1 MKKIILVMLVLSL
14 SQLVYAQNV
23 ETFEG
28 FGLTP
33 GSYLNGSDGG
43 GDFELQN
50 AVLNND
56 YNEAWDFWSGW
67 AISADTD
74 SENGSFENQSSSIS
88 GGGYDGSLTYAVAYE
103 YPIIDISNNGPLSI
117 VEGFY
122 INNTTYAYKTLVE
135 GNQFSKKFGGIDG
148 QDKDY
153 FRIHILGYVDGAV
166 VGDTITF
173 YLADYRSDNP
183 EEDYVVNEW
192 TWVDTG
198 SLGHVDSLTFAFEST
213 DIGQF
218 GINTPLYFA
227 MDNLTTAE
235 LSSTENVAASTVK
248 IFPNPTKRYLYV
260 DDKTL
265 HMNSYEI
272 MDTRGSV
279 ISSGNV
285 NNGISVEDLNRGVYF
300 IRLINQDGL
309 TIQKTFIK
317 Q

>member
-1 MKKIILVMLVLSL
+1 MKNLILVLLVLGL
-14 SQLVYAQNV
+14 SQLVYAQDI

-74 SENGSFENQSSSIS
+74 SENGSFENQYSSIS

-248 IFPNPTKRYLYV
+248 IFPNPAKRYLYV

>member
-1 MKKIILVMLVLSL
+1 MKNVILVLLVLGL
-14 SQLVYAQNV
+14 SQLVYAQAI

-74 SENGSFENQSSSIS
+74 SENGSFDNQYSSIS

-103 YPIIDISNNGPLSI
+103 YPIIDISNNGPLSL

-122 INNTTYAYKTLVE
+122 INNTTYVYKTLVE

-153 FRIHILGYVDGAV
+153 FRIHILGYVDGEV

-198 SLGHVDSLTFAFEST
+198 RLGNVDSLTFAFESS
-213 DIGQF
+213 DMGQF

-235 LSSTENVAASTVK
+235 LSSNEDVVASTVK

-272 MDTRGSV
+272 IDTRGSV

-285 NNGISVEDLNRGVYF
+285 YNGISVEDLNRGVYF
-300 IRLINQDGL
+300 IKLINQDGL
-309 TIQKTFIK
+309 TIQKIFIK

>member
-1 MKKIILVMLVLSL
+1 MKNVILVLLVLGL
-14 SQLVYAQNV
+14 SQLVYAQAI

-74 SENGSFENQSSSIS
+74 SENGSFDNQYSSIS

-103 YPIIDISNNGPLSI
+103 YPIIDISNNGPLSL

-122 INNTTYAYKTLVE
+122 INNTTYVYKTLVE

-153 FRIHILGYVDGAV
+153 FRIHILGYVDGEV

-198 SLGHVDSLTFAFEST
+198 RLGNVDSLTFAFESS
-213 DIGQF
+213 DMGQF

-235 LSSTENVAASTVK
+235 LSSNENIAASTVK

-300 IRLINQDGL
+300 IKLINQDGL
-309 TIQKTFIK
+309 TIQKRFIK